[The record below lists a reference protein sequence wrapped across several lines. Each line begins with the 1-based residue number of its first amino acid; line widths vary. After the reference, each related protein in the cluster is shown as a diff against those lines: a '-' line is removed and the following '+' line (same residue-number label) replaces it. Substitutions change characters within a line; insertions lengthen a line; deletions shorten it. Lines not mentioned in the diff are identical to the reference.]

1 MAKKGASHHSQ
12 ASRLAKVE
20 GQIRG
25 VIKMIEE
32 ERYCI
37 DIVTQLKAITSALK
51 SVERSVVEQHVDTC
65 VLRAIDAGNSKEKD
79 RHLRE
84 ITDLLKASCR

>member
-12 ASRLAKVE
+12 AERLAKVE

-25 VIKMIEE
+25 VIKMIDE

-37 DIVTQLKAITSALK
+37 DIVTQIKAIISALK
-51 SVERSVVEQHVDTC
+51 AAERSIVEQHIDTC
-65 VLRAIDAGNSKEKD
+65 VMRAIDAGNGKDKD

-84 ITDLLKASCR
+84 ITELLRATCR

>member
-12 ASRLAKVE
+12 AARLAKVE

-37 DIVTQLKAITSALK
+37 DIVTQLKAVTSALR

>member
-1 MAKKGASHHSQ
+1 MAKKGTSHHSQ
-12 ASRLAKVE
+12 AARLAKVE

-25 VIKMIEE
+25 VIKMIED

-37 DIVTQLKAITSALK
+37 DIVTQLKAVTSALR

-65 VLRAIDAGNSKEKD
+65 VLRAIDAGNSKEKN

-84 ITDLLKASCR
+84 IMDLLKASCR

>member
-1 MAKKGASHHSQ
+1 MAKKGASHLSQ
-12 ASRLAKVE
+12 VERLAKAE

-37 DIVTQLKAITSALK
+37 DIVTQIKAIVSALK
-51 SVERSVVEQHVDTC
+51 SVERSVVQQNIDTC
-65 VLRAIDAGNSKEKD
+65 VLRAIGAGNSKDKD

-84 ITDLLKASCR
+84 ITELLGATCR

>member
-1 MAKKGASHHSQ
+1 MAKKGASHHTQ
-12 ASRLAKVE
+12 ASRLAKIE

-37 DIVTQLKAITSALK
+37 DIVTQLKAITSALR
-51 SVERSVVEQHVDTC
+51 SIERSVVEQHVDTC
-65 VLRAIDAGNSKEKD
+65 VLRAIDAENSKEKD

>member
-1 MAKKGASHHSQ
+1 MVKKGAPHHTQ
-12 ASRLAKVE
+12 AARLAKVE

-37 DIVTQLKAITSALK
+37 DIITQLKAIASAIR
-51 SVERSVVEQHVDTC
+51 SVERSIVEQHIDTC
-65 VLRAIDAGNSKEKD
+65 VVRAVDAGKSKEKD

-84 ITDLLKASCR
+84 ISELLKASCR

>member
-1 MAKKGASHHSQ
+1 MKLVPFETVAS
-12 ASRLAKVE
+12 
-20 GQIRG
+20 
-25 VIKMIEE
+25 
-32 ERYCI
+32 
-37 DIVTQLKAITSALK
+37 IVTQLKAITSALR

>member
-1 MAKKGASHHSQ
+1 MPQKGTSHLSQ
-12 ASRLAKVE
+12 ADRLIKVE

-25 VIKMIEE
+25 IIKMIEE

-37 DIVTQLKAITSALK
+37 DIVTQIKAITSALR
-51 SVERSVVEQHVDTC
+51 SVERSVVQQHIDVC
-65 VLRAIDAGNSKEKD
+65 VSRAIDAGNNKEKD

-84 ITDLLKASCR
+84 ITELLKASCR